1 MEWSKL
7 HQNYKFCQNSDNCLR
22 LRFLALILYIIV
34 EAINFKLVLK
44 IIKLQK
50 LRTFKIIQNLKKK
63 KKKTT
68 SVSVF
73 ATNDRIDLLGAE
85 GLNHRS
91 Y

>member
-22 LRFLALILYIIV
+22 LRFLALILYIIE

-50 LRTFKIIQNLKKK
+50 LRTLKIIKNLKKK
-63 KKKTT
+63 KPT
-68 SVSVF
+68 SVSAI